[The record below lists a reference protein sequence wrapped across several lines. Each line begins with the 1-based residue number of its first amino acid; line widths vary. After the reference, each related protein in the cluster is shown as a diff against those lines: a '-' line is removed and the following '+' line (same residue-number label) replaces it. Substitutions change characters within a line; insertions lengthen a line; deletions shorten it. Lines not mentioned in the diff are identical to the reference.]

1 MGTIAFIARSKPQLF
16 SAKEILDLA
25 IKLEKNGEAVYR
37 DAITKVADPNLVPL
51 LEWMADE
58 EVKHADWFAEL
69 KHKLE
74 TKNDNPFA
82 EEMSRE
88 LFNEMLGEKNFSLK
102 DVDFSAIDNGDDLI
116 QIFIEFEKD
125 SIIFYEVLKPFV
137 EEPAVRQSLQKI
149 IDEEKRHI
157 EQLEGIA
164 DPKELFA
171 TISE

>member
-1 MGTIAFIARSKPQLF
+1 MF
-16 SAKEILDLA
+16 SAKEIIDLA

-37 DAITKVADPNLVPL
+37 HAIAKVANSDLVPL

-69 KHKLE
+69 KDKLE
-74 TKNDNPFA
+74 TENENPFA
-82 EEMSRE
+82 EEMGRE

-102 DVDFSAIDNGDDLI
+102 DVDFSTIDNSDDLI
-116 QIFIEFEKD
+116 RVFIEFEKD

-137 EEPAVRQSLQKI
+137 EDPVARQSLQQI

-157 EQLEGIA
+157 EHLEGIA
-164 DPKELFA
+164 DSKQIFT

>member
-1 MGTIAFIARSKPQLF
+1 MF

-37 DAITKVADPNLVPL
+37 DAIARVANADLVPL

-88 LFNEMLGEKNFSLK
+88 LFNEMLGEKNFSLR
-102 DVDFSAIDNGDDLI
+102 DVDFAAVDNRNDLI

-137 EEPAVRQSLQKI
+137 EDPVARQSLQKI
-149 IDEEKRHI
+149 IDEEKHHI

-164 DPKELFA
+164 DSKEIF
-171 TISE
+171 TVISK